1 MIDSLNQENC
11 SAVHDIFDITIIL
24 SCMIVVIIFCYK
36 ILFPL
41 VNINKLPAVLPGNPV
56 TAVAQYHLAEK
67 YIDGKVV
74 RENFVLANY
83 WLHKSAKKGY
93 LPAEIA
99 FGNSYLSGLGLPYNV
114 QKARFWLLKAAR
126 KGNATA
132 EEDMGA
138 SYGLPQGLSWYQKAA
153 HNGSVLAQMKLY
165 KFYHSAKYGLQQ
177 DTKAI
182 YWLGKAAKQ
191 KDIWAQYILGQDY
204 YLGRDGKPQ
213 DSMKAMF
220 LLNDILHE
228 KNYCNSSGYS
238 ARRLR
243 KMTRRELHTMEQF

>member
-1 MIDSLNQENC
+1 MSDCLNQENS
-11 SAVHDIFDITIIL
+11 SAAQDIFGITIRL
-24 SCMIVVIIFCYK
+24 LLMIVVLTLCYK
-36 ILFPL
+36 ILFTF
-41 VNINKLPAVLPGNPV
+41 IIHNKLPTILPGNPV

-67 YIDGKVV
+67 YINGKVV

-93 LPAEIA
+93 LPAETA

-114 QKARFWLLKAAR
+114 QKARFWLLKAAQ

-153 HNGSVLAQMKLY
+153 HHGSVLAQMKLY
-165 KFYHSAKYGLQQ
+165 KFYHSAKYGLQK

-204 YLGRDGKPQ
+204 YHGRDGKPQ
-213 DSMKAMF
+213 DSMKAMD
-220 LLNDILHE
+220 LWNRILHE

-243 KMTRRELHTMEQF
+243 KMTRRELHSMEQF